1 VYLNTPSPPIFLIF
15 IPLPPS
21 ISYREPGEWALERAK
36 LNVNENF
43 LLVGI
48 LEELEDVLL
57 LLERFLPHYFKD
69 VLSIYKNPGNF
80 LLQIFH
86 SHNCWQNLEDH

>member
-1 VYLNTPSPPIFLIF
+1 MDF
-15 IPLPPS
+15 
-21 ISYREPGEWALERAK
+21 GEWALERAK

-57 LLERFLPHYFKD
+57 LLERFLPHYFKG
-69 VLSIYKNPGNF
+69 VLSIYKDPGNSVCKQF
-80 LLQIFH
+80 FSVRRVTRFEKETQEIKTWNHLL
-86 SHNCWQNLEDH
+86 C

>member
-1 VYLNTPSPPIFLIF
+1 MS
-15 IPLPPS
+15 
-21 ISYREPGEWALERAK
+21 REPGEWALERAK

-57 LLERFLPHYFKD
+57 LLERFLPHYFKG
-69 VLSIYKNPGNF
+69 VLSIYKDPGNTIGSP
-80 LLQIFH
+80 LPTGSCLRL
-86 SHNCWQNLEDH
+86 SSLDRDLGDENTM

>member
-1 VYLNTPSPPIFLIF
+1 MYLNTHSPPLFFLIF
-15 IPLPPS
+15 IPLPS
-21 ISYREPGEWALERAK
+21 LISSREPGEWALERAK

-80 LLQIFH
+80 FPFKT
-86 SHNCWQNLEDH
+86 

>member
-1 VYLNTPSPPIFLIF
+1 MS
-15 IPLPPS
+15 
-21 ISYREPGEWALERAK
+21 REPGEWALERAK

-57 LLERFLPHYFKD
+57 LLERFLPHYFKG
-69 VLSIYKNPGNF
+69 VLSIYKDPGNTVESPLPCAVPCKAF
-80 LLQIFH
+80 W
-86 SHNCWQNLEDH
+86 S

>member
-1 VYLNTPSPPIFLIF
+1 MS
-15 IPLPPS
+15 
-21 ISYREPGEWALERAK
+21 REPGEWALERAK

-57 LLERFLPHYFKD
+57 LLERFLPHYFKG
-69 VLSIYKNPGNF
+69 VLSIYKDPGNAIGSP
-80 LLQIFH
+80 LPTGSCLRL
-86 SHNCWQNLEDH
+86 SSLDRDLGDENTV